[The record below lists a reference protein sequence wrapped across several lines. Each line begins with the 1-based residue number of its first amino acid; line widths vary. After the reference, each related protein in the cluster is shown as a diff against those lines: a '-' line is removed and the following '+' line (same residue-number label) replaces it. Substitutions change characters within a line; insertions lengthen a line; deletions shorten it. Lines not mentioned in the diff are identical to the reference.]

1 MITRFAFKAILHRL
15 QKTPAVAILGP
26 RQVGKT
32 TLAKSISKQ
41 FKKDVLYFDLENPR
55 HEAVLMTDAYTLLE
69 DNKEKL
75 IIIDE
80 IQRRPELFT
89 YLRPLID
96 DYRKNSRFLLL
107 GSASPQLVK
116 GVSESLAGRI
126 HYADLSP
133 LYLNEL
139 PKTTAQD
146 KLWFRGGFPKALL
159 AKKDTD
165 YCVWMDDFIK
175 TYTERDLNDIYG
187 INLPRTVV
195 SSFWKMLAHHHGGL
209 YNAEMF
215 GRSLGITSPTVT
227 KYLDYLE
234 GAFLVRRLPSYFVN
248 AKKRL
253 IKAPKIYI
261 ADSGILHRLIN
272 IDTVSDL
279 KTNPVVGASW
289 EGFVIEQIRCN
300 LPRGFEIYFYRTQNG
315 AEADLVITKALKP
328 VACIEI
334 KLSNTPKISD
344 GFYNS
349 IMDLETTTNFV
360 ITPRADNIKLSKGLT
375 LTNLSLFLSKHQNEV
390 TK

>member
-1 MITRFAFKAILHRL
+1 MINRVLYKQILTRL
-15 QKTPAVAILGP
+15 QKTPAIAILGA

-32 TLAKSISKQ
+32 TLAKTIAKQ
-41 FKKDVLYFDLENPR
+41 FKKQILYFDLENPR
-55 HEAVLMTDAYTLLE
+55 HESLLMRDAYTLLE

-80 IQRRPELFT
+80 IQRQPELLT

-96 DYRKNSRFLLL
+96 EHRKNGRFLLL

-126 HYADLSP
+126 HYAKLPP
-133 LYLNEL
+133 LFLGEL
-139 PKTTAQD
+139 PKNFKLE

-159 AKKDTD
+159 AKRDAD
-165 YCVWMDDFIK
+165 YCFWMDDFIK
-175 TYTERDLNDIYG
+175 TYTERDLNDIYN
-187 INLPRTVV
+187 INLPRTTIAA
-195 SSFWKMLAHHHGGL
+195 FWKMLAHNHSAL

-227 KYLDYLE
+227 RYLDYLE
-234 GAFLVRRLPSYFVN
+234 GAFLVRRLPAYFVN

-253 IKAPKIYI
+253 IKSPKIYI
-261 ADSGILHRLIN
+261 ADSGILHRLVA
-272 IDTVSDL
+272 IDTLDDL
-279 KTNPVVGASW
+279 KTNPIIGASW

-300 LPRGFEIYFYRTQNG
+300 LPQAYDIYFYRTQNG
-315 AEADLVITKALKP
+315 AEADLVITKSLKP
-328 VACIEI
+328 IACIEI

-344 GFYNS
+344 GFYSS
-349 IMDLETTTNFV
+349 IKDLGTKHNFV
-360 ITPRADNIKLSKGLT
+360 ITPKSTDLKLAPHLT
-375 LTNLSLFLSKHQNEV
+375 LSNLASFIEKHLTLI